1 MLFQVV
7 PPSLLTQKPAG
18 VSGPQLVVGAVP

>member
-1 MLFQVV
+1 MLFQLA
-7 PPSLLTQKPAG
+7 PPSLLTQNPAG